1 MKVLVVGSNGM
12 AGHVISKYL
21 TEMGHAVS
29 TTSRSYDS
37 NYFLDVENTQVTSKF
52 FNEISTSFDFI
63 VNCVGLLVKD
73 SIDRPDR
80 AAIINGW
87 LPHAIEQSVKNSKT
101 RLIHLST
108 DCVFDGNRGLYNEKD
123 IHTET
128 NAYGK
133 SKSYGEVNNDKDV
146 TFRMSIIGPELKASG
161 TGLMHWAI
169 NGPEKEINGWTNAKW
184 NGITT
189 LELAK
194 CIEKYIQDPKITG
207 VYHLVNN
214 DNEIS
219 KYDLL
224 VKILKIFN
232 VDKIVKISEGPKNI
246 NKVLI
251 DTRKLVNFDIPDYDQ
266 MLSELRDWY
275 V

>member
-219 KYDLL
+219 KYELL

-232 VDKIVKISEGPKNI
+232 VDKTVKISEGPKNI
-246 NKVLI
+246 NKILI